1 MFFRRGFLILKPMRN
16 IKIPG
21 LTRTTSI
28 NTLFC
33 IGRNYAEHAKEL
45 NNPVP
50 ELPVVFTKPINT
62 VIYDGGEILIPS
74 HLTQDVHHEVEM
86 VVAIGKYGKNIPV
99 DDAMSYV
106 LGYGVGIDVT
116 ARDVQSVLKSKS
128 HPWTLAKGMDT
139 FAPIGNFI
147 DAESV
152 ASPDSLDIQL
162 KVNGEIKQQ
171 GNTSDMIFSVPA
183 LISFLSQYC
192 ALNKGDL
199 IFTGTPAGVGKL
211 NHGDIITANLGN
223 GLSRLEVSVRTY

>member
-1 MFFRRGFLILKPMRN
+1 MRN

-21 LTRTTSI
+21 LTQTTTI

-62 VIYDGGEILIPS
+62 VIYDGGEILIPGS
-74 HLTQDVHHEVEM
+74 LTQDVHHEVEM
-86 VVAIGKYGKNIPV
+86 VVAIGKYGKNISINE
-99 DDAMSYV
+99 AMDYV

-116 ARDVQSVLKSKS
+116 ARDVQGVLKSKA

-139 FAPIGNFI
+139 FAPIGNFV
-147 DAESV
+147 DKESIT
-152 ASPDSLDIQL
+152 SPDNLDIEL
-162 KVNGEIKQQ
+162 AVNGEIRQK
-171 GNTSDMIFSVPA
+171 GTTSDMIFSVSA

-211 NHGDIITANLGN
+211 NDGDQITAVLGN
-223 GLSRLEVSVRTY
+223 GLSRLEVSVRSI